1 MTGPPSYLKVWIR
14 HCFLF
19 HWFLKRQI
27 LIRAERYLCYRWA
40 PFLADCVLVKEWTE
54 LYASGL
60 YASDKKTTPRSN
72 IYTVLKTSLLFFSW
86 CSVRGLF
93 IYFAGNLGRF
103 PFRKKTRKFRW
114 KQKWN
119 FRLVKSW
126 SILTLNPGTSRCPTV
141 DLELVQTTRKVN
153 GTRHSVRKFQPGKRA
168 HLSGFSTFSG
178 NFLVGRAYE
187 TCSIY
192 RRTRN
197 SGNFD

>member
-1 MTGPPSYLKVWIR
+1 MALFSDVSKGGARSPSPLIFRPNWGPKGRKFLWGDRAPLYLRVWMTGPPSYLRVWIR

-27 LIRAERYLCYRWA
+27 LIRAGRYLGYRWA

-60 YASDKKTTPRSN
+60 YASDKKNHTKEQYLYCIKN
-72 IYTVLKTSLLFFSW
+72 LFAVFSS

-114 KQKWN
+114 EQKWN
-119 FRLVKSW
+119 FRLVKS
-126 SILTLNPGTSRCPTV
+126 
-141 DLELVQTTRKVN
+141 
-153 GTRHSVRKFQPGKRA
+153 
-168 HLSGFSTFSG
+168 
-178 NFLVGRAYE
+178 
-187 TCSIY
+187 CSIW
-192 RRTRN
+192 
-197 SGNFD
+197 S